1 MRFSCS
7 LVALLLLTACISE
20 PSKNEDASKNNQA
33 TYRKDLRECQEDYPE
48 TGSGV
53 YLRQRAGCMQIKGWK

>member
-1 MRFSCS
+1 MRSICY
-7 LVALLLLTACISE
+7 VVTLLFLTACITE

-53 YLRQRAGCMQIKGWK
+53 YLRQRMGCMQLKGWK